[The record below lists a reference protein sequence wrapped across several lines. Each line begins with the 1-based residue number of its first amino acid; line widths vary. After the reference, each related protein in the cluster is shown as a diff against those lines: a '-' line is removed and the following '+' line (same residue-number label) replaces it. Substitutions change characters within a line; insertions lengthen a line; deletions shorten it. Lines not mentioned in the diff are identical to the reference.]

1 MEASGGGDVGLSKR
15 ARRRARRRA
24 AVAAVGV
31 GVDGAGAESEA
42 AGDAADGLREALRQR
57 DVLLEEQEARL
68 RRLELLVEQ
77 QAALINR
84 LQCDRKSA
92 DTLAP
97 GMMAGVVCPGQE
109 ERERTLE
116 ERVVDLEEMW
126 EMLELDDIDER
137 EEHMN
142 RRINKQYKALSL
154 CLKVLGLPRMVDDR
168 AFGGKSVFPK
178 GRIDVYS
185 EKEEVVEAE
194 IGFSGLQLDIQDINS
209 RLQEIESELR
219 VLGNQ

>member
-109 ERERTLE
+109 DEEDEEKMTLE
-116 ERVVDLEEMW
+116 ERVTE
-126 EMLELDDIDER
+126 LELEFESVGGYEHLSSLTPWIQNVENSER
-137 EEHMN
+137 RSE
-142 RRINKQYKALSL
+142 RAINA
-154 CLKVLGLPRMVDDR
+154 CLDALGLPLLFHSRRYQGDDDPYR
-168 AFGGKSVFPK
+168 YGGEFDYKFGH
-178 GRIDVYS
+178 
-185 EKEEVVEAE
+185 
-194 IGFSGLQLDIQDINS
+194 N
-209 RLQEIESELR
+209 
-219 VLGNQ
+219 